1 MPPAALQEYRNEHK
15 AVKKIYRSSYLR
27 NVWGRRM
34 QNKATLE
41 CLYICTVE
49 LWISWASPCFYKHWP
64 HSHRSW
70 FAPLGE
76 RGCHALYYHP
86 LHQHWTTPH
95 VATVILTV
103 LTNRKRHQGVREHR
117 ESFDQI
123 FGHLRVK
130 EKAEKIGERWG
141 ACQGE
146 QTTKRI
152 QLTLKSAEQR
162 L

>member
-1 MPPAALQEYRNEHK
+1 
-15 AVKKIYRSSYLR
+15 
-27 NVWGRRM
+27 M
-34 QNKATLE
+34 QNKAALE

-49 LWISWASPCFYKHWP
+49 LWISWASPCFYKHRP
-64 HSHRSW
+64 HSCRSW

-76 RGCHALYYHP
+76 RAVTPSHYHP
-86 LHQHWTTPH
+86 LHQHRTTPH

-130 EKAEKIGERWG
+130 EKAEKNRRKTGSTSGR
-141 ACQGE
+141 ADA
-146 QTTKRI
+146 QTNTANFKISRAAS
-152 QLTLKSAEQR
+152 LGL
-162 L
+162 